1 MTPIGQNLQ
10 LYYPSSRAMNNDQKP
25 MLYGNMMGMNIA
37 KGEDI
42 FSVSTPVTGKVLSR
56 TDVMNINSN
65 NNDIDAENEQIYQ
78 SPDGKP
84 IDITLNKEQIAM
96 PQINVQNTEIDY
108 ALQNRQHNTIPHTI
122 GVSERFNAA
131 EYDSLATPHN

>member
-1 MTPIGQNLQ
+1 
-10 LYYPSSRAMNNDQKP
+10 MNNDQKP

-65 NNDIDAENEQIYQ
+65 NNDIDAENEQIY
-78 SPDGKP
+78 
-84 IDITLNKEQIAM
+84 
-96 PQINVQNTEIDY
+96 
-108 ALQNRQHNTIPHTI
+108 
-122 GVSERFNAA
+122 
-131 EYDSLATPHN
+131 